1 MPQRETLNNTM
12 RTDGMINKT
21 KKMRKIIE
29 NRKNQENFLTID
41 GDASVKLSGSNIKLI
56 EPRN

>member
-1 MPQRETLNNTM
+1 MPQRETFNNTM
-12 RTDGMINKT
+12 RTDEMINKT